1 MLKRFVCNCNCSQ
14 AVDMS
19 NDFKYSTCFVQGKT
33 VFADGRV
40 NFFCLNYEPVPEVQ
54 ADAPSGK
61 VVICPKCGLEPLAT
75 PDEFEAGMCISC
87 LAQKGGGNDPETDL
101 KKGAEK

>member
-40 NFFCLNYEPVPEVQ
+40 NFFCLNYEPPEEEKTIEQ
-54 ADAPSGK
+54 K
-61 VVICPKCGLEPLAT
+61 CKKCGEVLFTNPEI
-75 PDEFEAGMCISC
+75 EAGIC
-87 LAQKGGGNDPETDL
+87 QKCVMYSTDTPKPETE
-101 KKGAEK
+101 KKGDEKENG